1 MTFVIYKCVIIDV
14 NIRNRQ
20 LLQIHR
26 PLDRKILLIL
36 PHLHLLFFRFL
47 INLTNIRTCKNFNIS
62 KEDTIRK
69 LMKEFSLSEPEAVSY
84 VKKYW

>member
-1 MTFVIYKCVIIDV
+1 MTFVIYKCVIIDI

-20 LLQIHR
+20 LLQIHN

-47 INLTNIRTCKNFNIS
+47 INFIFPFI
-62 KEDTIRK
+62 
-69 LMKEFSLSEPEAVSY
+69 EAR
-84 VKKYW
+84 

>member
-1 MTFVIYKCVIIDV
+1 MWEIVFSGPKNFSDFTSSVPAVF
-14 NIRNRQ
+14 
-20 LLQIHR
+20 QI
-26 PLDRKILLIL
+26 
-36 PHLHLLFFRFL
+36 
-47 INLTNIRTCKNFNIS
+47 FNIS